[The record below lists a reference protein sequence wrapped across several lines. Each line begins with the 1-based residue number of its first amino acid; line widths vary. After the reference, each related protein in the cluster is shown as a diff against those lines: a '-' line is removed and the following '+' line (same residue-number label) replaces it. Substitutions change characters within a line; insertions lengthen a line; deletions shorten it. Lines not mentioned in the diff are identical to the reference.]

1 MSGLR
6 MTGMTMMKRMEGIEM
21 DGIEMDKG
29 LLVIDDRSADEWITV
44 SQLPVIEDKL
54 AELHELLKEDIRIA
68 KTLTPTLENK
78 KEMKRILATWNKR
91 LKALESLKRG
101 IKKKIEEPLVEFE
114 NGEYRLLVKDI
125 QDIVTYMSSGC
136 KECDEQEEL
145 VRKKELF
152 AYYEEYRQSLGL
164 DSAIADPKKSGIK
177 VGLSAS
183 MKSLKEQARQYLD
196 RIDGDLKM
204 IDTLDDAD
212 EVLAEYR
219 QCMSVTDAVRIVSD
233 RHKRIEDEKIRR
245 MAEEENRKARETNEK
260 AVEEAI
266 QQAQEA
272 EVKDEVPVTP
282 TVKAAPEETGEVTE
296 PILNT
301 KYLGYEIFG
310 TLTQL
315 KALKAFLK
323 EELKNYLER
332 EGMKYGEC

>member
-1 MSGLR
+1 
-6 MTGMTMMKRMEGIEM
+6 MEE
-21 DGIEMDKG
+21 K
-29 LLVIDDRSADEWITV
+29 LAVRDEDIIV
-44 SQLPVIEDKL
+44 VKQLPIIEDRLEGVFLSVKDRL
-54 AELHELLKEDIRIA
+54 ETMSNLVVTEDNYKELKKTRADLNKEFGELETLRKSA
-68 KTLTPTLENK
+68 KAAIEAPY
-78 KEMKRILATWNKR
+78 KR
-91 LKALESLKRG
+91 
-101 IKKKIEEPLVEFE
+101 FE
-114 NGEYRLLVKDI
+114 NGIYKRISDTYRDAIGKLDGEIKDVEGGLKT
-125 QDIVTYMSSGC
+125 Q
-136 KECDEQEEL
+136 KQ
-145 VRKKELF
+145 KELL

-177 VGLSAS
+177 VGLSGS
-183 MKSLKEQARQYLD
+183 MKALKEQARQYLD

-260 AVEEAI
+260 AVEEAL
-266 QQAQEA
+266 QQAQEVEA
-272 EVKDEVPVTP
+272 KDEVSVTP
-282 TVKAAPEETGEVTE
+282 TVKAAPEETSEVTE

>member
-1 MSGLR
+1 MEEKLALR
-6 MTGMTMMKRMEGIEM
+6 
-21 DGIEMDKG
+21 
-29 LLVIDDRSADEWITV
+29 DEDIIV
-44 SQLPVIEDKL
+44 VKQLPVIEEQLYQLLPSIKERCEL
-54 AELHELLKEDIRIA
+54 AGSLVATEENYKEL
-68 KTLTPTLENK
+68 
-78 KEMKRILATWNKR
+78 
-91 LKALESLKRG
+91 
-101 IKKKIEEPLVEFE
+101 KKIRADLNKERSKFKSSVKAVVDEVMAPLNDFL
-114 NGEYRLLVKDI
+114 NGV
-125 QDIVTYMSSGC
+125 C
-136 KECDEQEEL
+136 KEVDDAYATGISKVDGSVKGVESGLKIQ
-145 VRKKELF
+145 KQKELF
-152 AYYEEYRQSLGL
+152 VYYEEYRQSLGL
-164 DSAIADPKKSGIK
+164 DSAIADPKESGIK
-177 VGLSAS
+177 VGLSDS

-245 MAEEENRKARETNEK
+245 MAEEENRKAREANEK

-266 QQAQEA
+266 QAAEEAIQATEEAIQQAQEA
-272 EVKDEVPVTP
+272 KVKNEVPVTP
-282 TVKAAPEETGEVTE
+282 TVKAAPEETSEVTE

>member
-1 MSGLR
+1 
-6 MTGMTMMKRMEGIEM
+6 MEE
-21 DGIEMDKG
+21 K
-29 LLVIDDRSADEWITV
+29 LAVRDEDIIV
-44 SQLPVIEDKL
+44 VKQLPIIEDRLEGVFLSVKDRL
-54 AELHELLKEDIRIA
+54 EAMSNLVVTEENYKELKKTRADLNKEFGELETLRKSA
-68 KTLTPTLENK
+68 KAAIEAPY
-78 KEMKRILATWNKR
+78 KR
-91 LKALESLKRG
+91 
-101 IKKKIEEPLVEFE
+101 FE
-114 NGEYRLLVKDI
+114 NGIYKRISDTYRDAIGKLDGEIKDVEGGLKT
-125 QDIVTYMSSGC
+125 Q
-136 KECDEQEEL
+136 KQ
-145 VRKKELF
+145 KELF
-152 AYYEEYRQSLGL
+152 VYYEEYRQSLGL

-177 VGLSAS
+177 VGLSGS
-183 MKSLKEQARQYLD
+183 MKALKEQARQYLD

-204 IDTLDDAD
+204 IYTLDNAD

-219 QCMSVTDAVRIVSD
+219 ECMSVTDAVRIVAD

-245 MAEEENRKARETNEK
+245 MAEEENRKAREANEK

-282 TVKAAPEETGEVTE
+282 TVKAAPEATSEATE

-315 KALKAFLK
+315 KALKAFLR